1 MAASSFSPSGND
13 TMVSPFE
20 LLGFIT
26 AAFVTLKLA
35 KWLKLWYSSPL
46 DVRQLGRWALV
57 TGSTDGI
64 GKAFAFALASKGL
77 NVVLVSRSFQK
88 LKRVADEIEQK
99 HLVQTKVI
107 TVDFKDN
114 AEDYVPAIRREIEG
128 LDIGVLVNNVGM
140 LYDYPEEF
148 LAVAGGYQKIRDLI
162 SVNITSMNVMT
173 RLCLPPMVGR
183 GCGAVINIGS
193 LAGVS
198 PGPLVAAYAAT
209 KAYVDKFSTTLHQEY
224 ARKGITVQCV
234 HPGFV
239 VSNMSRDLI
248 PDNLPGF
255 LAPEAD
261 KFVRSC
267 LGRLGI
273 STVTAGYWAHDLLWI
288 LPPLILPESVMA
300 SQAHDM
306 MVQAKKKALNALK
319 Q

>member
-1 MAASSFSPSGND
+1 MLPS
-13 TMVSPFE
+13 FE
-20 LLGFIT
+20 LIGFIT
-26 AAFVTLKLA
+26 AAYITLKLA

-77 NVVLVSRSFQK
+77 SVVLVSRSSQK

-114 AEDYVPAIRREIEG
+114 AEDYMPTVMREVDG
-128 LDIGVLVNNVGM
+128 LEIGVLVNNVGM
-140 LYDYPEEF
+140 LYDYPDEF
-148 LAVAGGYQKIRDLI
+148 LAVAGSYQKIRDLI
-162 SVNITSMNVMT
+162 SVNITSMNAMT
-173 RLCLPPMVGR
+173 RLLLPPMVGR
-183 GCGAVINIGS
+183 GRGAVINIGS
-193 LAGVS
+193 LAAVS
-198 PGPLVAAYAAT
+198 PGPLIAAYAAT
-209 KAYVDKFSTTLHQEY
+209 KTYVDKFSTTLHQEY

-248 PDNLPGF
+248 PDDLPGF

-261 KFVRSC
+261 KFVKSC
-267 LGRLGI
+267 LGRLGKY
-273 STVTAGYWAHDLLWI
+273 TVTAGYWAHDLIWA
-288 LPPLILPESVMA
+288 LPPLILPESMRE
-300 SQAHDM
+300 SQAHDV
-306 MVQAKKKALNALK
+306 MVHARKKALNALK

>member
-1 MAASSFSPSGND
+1 MLP
-13 TMVSPFE
+13 PFE

-26 AAFVTLKLA
+26 AVYIILRLA
-35 KWLKLWYSSPL
+35 KWLKPWYSSPL

-77 NVVLVSRSFQK
+77 NVVLVSRSSQK
-88 LKRVADEIEQK
+88 LKRVAEEVQEK

-107 TVDFKDN
+107 TVDFKVN
-114 AEDYVPAIRREIEG
+114 AEDYLDTVRREVDG

-140 LYDYPEEF
+140 MYDYPEEF

-162 SVNITSMNVMT
+162 SVNITSMNAMT

-183 GCGAVINIGS
+183 GRGAVINIGS
-193 LAGVS
+193 LAAVS
-198 PGPLVAAYAAT
+198 PGPLIAAYAAT
-209 KAYVDKFSTTLHQEY
+209 KTYVDKFSTTLHQEY

-239 VSNMSRDLI
+239 VSNMSTDLI
-248 PDNLPGF
+248 PDNLPGV

-267 LGRLGI
+267 LGRLGN
-273 STVTAGYWAHDLLWI
+273 STVTAGYWAHDLIWA
-288 LPPLILPESVMA
+288 LPPMILPESVRE
-300 SQAHDM
+300 SQAHDV
-306 MVQAKKKALNALK
+306 MVLARKKALSALK

>member
-1 MAASSFSPSGND
+1 MAATSFSPICND
-13 TMVSPFE
+13 TMVPPFE
-20 LLGFIT
+20 VLGLIT
-26 AAFVTLKLA
+26 AAFVILKLA
-35 KWLKLWYSSPL
+35 KWMKLWYSAPL

-77 NVVLVSRSFQK
+77 SVVLVSRSPQK
-88 LKRVADEIEQK
+88 LQRVAEEVKQK

-107 TVDFKDN
+107 AVDFKNN
-114 AEDYVPAIRREIEG
+114 AEDYVPMIRREIEQ
-128 LDIGVLVNNVGM
+128 LDIGVVVNNVGM

-162 SVNITSMNVMT
+162 SVNITSMNVVT
-173 RLCLPPMVGR
+173 RLCLPPMVDR
-183 GCGAVINIGS
+183 KCGAVINIGS

-198 PGPLVAAYAAT
+198 PGPLIAAYAAT
-209 KAYVDKFSTTLHQEY
+209 KAYVEKFSTTLHQEY
-224 ARKGITVQCV
+224 ARKGITVQCI

-248 PDNLPGF
+248 PDNMPAF
-255 LAPEAD
+255 MAPEAD

-273 STVTAGYWAHDLLWI
+273 SSVTAGYWAHDLIWA
-288 LPPLILPESVMA
+288 LPPLILPESVRE
-300 SQAHDM
+300 SQAHDV
-306 MVQAKKKALNALK
+306 MVLARTKALNALK

>member
-1 MAASSFSPSGND
+1 MLPS
-13 TMVSPFE
+13 FE
-20 LLGFIT
+20 LIGIIT
-26 AAFVTLKLA
+26 AAYITLKLA

-77 NVVLVSRSFQK
+77 SVVLVSRSSQK
-88 LKRVADEIEQK
+88 LKRVAEEIEQK

-114 AEDYVPAIRREIEG
+114 AEDYMPTVMREVDG
-128 LDIGVLVNNVGM
+128 LEIGVLVNNVGM
-140 LYDYPEEF
+140 LYDYPDEF
-148 LAVAGGYQKIRDLI
+148 LAVAGSYQKIRDLI
-162 SVNITSMNVMT
+162 SVNITSMNAMT
-173 RLCLPPMVGR
+173 RLLLPPMVGR
-183 GCGAVINIGS
+183 GRGAVINIGS
-193 LAGVS
+193 LAAVS
-198 PGPLVAAYAAT
+198 PGPLIAAYAAT
-209 KAYVDKFSTTLHQEY
+209 KTYVDKFSTTLHQEY

-248 PDNLPGF
+248 PDDLPGF

-261 KFVRSC
+261 KFVKSC
-267 LGRLGI
+267 LGRLGKY
-273 STVTAGYWAHDLLWI
+273 TVTAGYWAHDLIWA
-288 LPPLILPESVMA
+288 LPPLILPESMRE
-300 SQAHDM
+300 SQAHDV
-306 MVQAKKKALNALK
+306 MVLARKKALNALK